1 MMPMMQYGDIASVKP
16 AGMPQEIASA
26 INLMA
31 HPTGGAAAVGA
42 IGFGVASHAFG
53 VWLGA
58 MSAAVDATRRFFE
71 EAAPATPAPAAPAP
85 RSNVTRL
92 KLVEKATPAKASS
105 ASRASATAKTEA
117 DDDLKKIS
125 GIGPKLEQVL
135 KKRGI
140 RTIRQIAELDAE
152 AIAALDAEFGLSG
165 RIERDD
171 WVGQAK
177 ALSGRK

>member
-1 MMPMMQYGDIASVKP
+1 MKQYGDIASVEP
-16 AGMPQEIASA
+16 AGMPKELASA

-31 HPTGGAAAVGA
+31 HPAGSAAAAGA
-42 IGFGVASHAFG
+42 IALGAASHAFG
-53 VWLGA
+53 VWLGT
-58 MSAAVDATRRFFE
+58 MSAAADATRRFFE
-71 EAAPATPAPAAPAP
+71 EAAPVASAP
-85 RSNVTRL
+85 RTNVTQL
-92 KLVEKATPAKASS
+92 KLVEKATPAKASF
-105 ASRASATAKTEA
+105 ASRASSKAGAEA
-117 DDDLKKIS
+117 DDDLKEIS

-140 RTIRQIAELDAE
+140 RTFRQIAQLDAE

-177 ALSGRK
+177 ALSGRE

>member
-1 MMPMMQYGDIASVKP
+1 MMPMKQYGDIASVKP

-71 EAAPATPAPAAPAP
+71 EAAPAAPAP
-85 RSNVTRL
+85 RSNITRL

-117 DDDLKKIS
+117 DHDLKKIS

-140 RTIRQIAELDAE
+140 QTIRQIAELDAE

-177 ALSGRK
+177 ALSGRE